1 MKICVVQMN
10 YREDNIQRHVEQI
23 KNIIRG
29 YKSRDLIVFPE
40 LILHGHPSYERPE
53 GFLYRKMKVIYKSVS
68 QDIYRYIKDVGAR
81 VIIGESKRWGERY
94 YNVATYV
101 DEETTQSYTK
111 THVHWTENFVPGR
124 KLMVLESPLG
134 KIGITICFDA
144 AFSEVWRVMAL
155 KGAELIVNISAVPKT
170 FPVEYMWRRMAGAA
184 IFNQVFVVYANRPG
198 EFFSGHSAIF
208 DPRGDVVIN
217 AGSEEAVIETD
228 VHMEDV
234 HQWRR
239 DEAIFS
245 NRRPL
250 LYRAI
255 GFHQHENLELNRTPA
270 QKMEIGVA

>member
-124 KLMVLESPLG
+124 KLTVLESPLG

-144 AFSEVWRVMAL
+144 AFSEVWRVLAL

-239 DEAIFS
+239 DEAIYS

>member
-1 MKICVVQMN
+1 
-10 YREDNIQRHVEQI
+10 
-23 KNIIRG
+23 
-29 YKSRDLIVFPE
+29 
-40 LILHGHPSYERPE
+40 
-53 GFLYRKMKVIYKSVS
+53 
-68 QDIYRYIKDVGAR
+68 
-81 VIIGESKRWGERY
+81 
-94 YNVATYV
+94 
-101 DEETTQSYTK
+101 
-111 THVHWTENFVPGR
+111 
-124 KLMVLESPLG
+124 
-134 KIGITICFDA
+134 
-144 AFSEVWRVMAL
+144 MAL

-208 DPRGDVVIN
+208 DPRGDVVAN
-217 AGSEEAVIETD
+217 AGSEEAVIEAD

-239 DEAIFS
+239 DEAIYS

-270 QKMEIGVA
+270 QKMGIGVA